1 MMGPGSLLGAPPPQD
16 RREDHEGPP
25 EEAPRSLFRPL
36 AALYLI
42 DRSLTFLARNSTIA
56 NAYLSSMG
64 KMFGAAIDLL
74 LVPFIPL
81 FNLLMSLMGRLLAWL
96 VTSGILERIWSVM
109 DRAAT
114 YLERILSWVGRLVS
128 AFAHGDL
135 LTVAR
140 LIVSGT
146 WAALKTLVKD
156 PLGAL
161 TVAVLGLAAGG
172 LAWRA
177 VGGPL
182 TGLALGGAA
191 ATRMV
196 SPTALV
202 VGGRVLGGVGLG
214 ILAQQATSAG
224 LGAVGVRGAARDV
237 ASFAAGGAAIGAV
250 VGTPLFGV
258 GAVPGALIG
267 GAIGGGLGL
276 LRSMLRGGGA
286 REAAPA
292 RAQAGSQGNMAR
304 AASVTNSYNT
314 VYLTQHNYFSGGES
328 RAPDAGAAAARELAR
343 RLGFALSRADGAS
356 SIGRW

>member
-1 MMGPGSLLGAPPPQD
+1 MGPGSMLGAAPPQE
-16 RREDHEGPP
+16 RREGPHD
-25 EEAPRSLFRPL
+25 EAPRSLFRPL

-42 DRSLTFLARNSTIA
+42 DRSLTFLVRNSTIA

-64 KMFGAAIDLL
+64 RMFGAAIDLL

-96 VTSGILERIWSVM
+96 VTSGALERIWAVM

-128 AFAHGDL
+128 ALGEGDL
-135 LTVAR
+135 VTVAR

-146 WAALKTLVKD
+146 WNALKVLVRD

-177 VGGPL
+177 VGAPL
-182 TGLALGGAA
+182 AGAALGGAA
-191 ATRMV
+191 AARMI
-196 SPTALV
+196 SPAALA

-214 ILAQQATSAG
+214 IVAQQATSAG
-224 LGAVGVRGAARDV
+224 LGAAGVRGPARDV

-250 VGTPLFGV
+250 VGTPLLGV

-276 LRSMLRGGGA
+276 ARWMLRGGGGA

-292 RAQAGSQGNMAR
+292 AQAPIRDQGNMAR
-304 AASVTNSYNT
+304 AASVSNSYNT
-314 VYLTQHNYFSGGES
+314 VYLTQHNYFSGGAS

-343 RLGFALSRADGAS
+343 RLGFALSRADGAA